1 MLARTACARHQPIP
15 LEHAKQGALPPP
27 PLYRATGTDKS
38 PARNSPRAKPHP
50 PPAKGSGHIQGAHG
64 KPPAGQCTHVET
76 TDDGVGHDVWPT
88 NARETVTRPA
98 PIVARVQSRCRK
110 QPRLQPLDSQ
120 SGSNRAD
127 QRCKHD
133 ARPSCSDRCKHDSKS
148 PPPAPNSRDARM
160 SSAVSRRT
168 IHTPGFPSSERPH
181 VAPMAS
187 TMEWVP
193 PWSQAWRPPAT
204 HSSTK
209 SG

>member
-50 PPAKGSGHIQGAHG
+50 PPQRAVGTYKA
-64 KPPAGQCTHVET
+64 PAGNRPRANAHTSKRQT
-76 TDDGVGHDVWPT
+76 TASATTCGQPMQGKQSHDRHQSW
-88 NARETVTRPA
+88 
-98 PIVARVQSRCRK
+98 RVSNQDAANSHGS
-110 QPRLQPLDSQ
+110 SQ
-120 SGSNRAD
+120 SGSDRTAPG
-127 QRCKHD
+127 CKHD
-133 ARPSCSDRCKHDSKS
+133 ARPSYSDRCKHDSKS
-148 PPPAPNSRDARM
+148 PPPAPNSRDARI

-181 VAPMAS
+181 AAPMAS

-204 HSSTK
+204 YSSTE